1 MDTMKGCR
9 ALSDLEVTRVAQSFG
24 GTYAARDRA
33 LFLLGVK
40 SGFRISELLSLT
52 VGDVWQHGQFVER
65 VSVQRK
71 HMKGKHQGRS
81 VILHPAAKTALA
93 AWLMDLQRLHGMAP
107 DTYLFCSRKG
117 GNRPLQRGQAHRILT
132 DAYETNGLTGMIG
145 CHGMRKTFGQKV
157 YAATGHDLRATQ
169 HAMGHKSPAS
179 TAAYLAVDE
188 QAVDAIIL
196 AL

>member
-1 MDTMKGCR
+1 
-9 ALSDLEVTRVAQSFG
+9 
-24 GTYAARDRA
+24 
-33 LFLLGVK
+33 LGVK

-52 VGDVWQHGQFVER
+52 VGDVWQHGQFLER
-65 VSVQRK
+65 VAVRRR
-71 HMKGKHQGRS
+71 HMKGKVQGRS
-81 VILHPAAKTALA
+81 VPLHAEAKAALA
-93 AWLMDLQRLHGMAP
+93 CWLMELQRMGEVTTE
-107 DTYLFCSRKG
+107 TYLFPSRKG
-117 GNRPLQRGQAHRILT
+117 CNQPLRRGQAWAILQE
-132 DAYETNGLTGMIG
+132 AYQTNGLTGMIG

-157 YAATGHDLRATQ
+157 YEKTGHDLRATQ

>member
-1 MDTMKGCR
+1 MKGCR
-9 ALSDLEVTRVAQSFG
+9 ALTDMEVAVVSQSFG

-65 VSVQRK
+65 VAVKRR
-71 HMKGKHQGRS
+71 HMKGKQQGRS

-93 AWLMDLQRLHGMAP
+93 AWLMELQRLGSITP
-107 DTYLFCSRKG
+107 EGYLFPSRKG
-117 GNRPLQRGQAHRILT
+117 FNRPLQRGQAHHILQEV
-132 DAYETNGLTGMIG
+132 YHTNGLTGMIG

-157 YAATGHDLRATQ
+157 YQATGHDLRATQ

-188 QAVDAIIL
+188 QAVDAVIL

>member
-1 MDTMKGCR
+1 VELLQR
-9 ALSDLEVTRVAQSFG
+9 SFG
-24 GTYAARDRA
+24 GTYGARDRA

-52 VGDVWQHGQFVER
+52 VGDVWQHGQFLDR
-65 VSVQRK
+65 VAVQRK

-93 AWLMDLQRLHGMAP
+93 AWLMDRQRLGEMTP
-107 DTYLFCSRKG
+107 DMPLFPSRKG
-117 GNRPLQRGQAHRILT
+117 VNRPLQRGQAHHILQE
-132 DAYETNGLTGMIG
+132 AYATNGLTGMIG

-188 QAVDAIIL
+188 QAIDAVIL

>member
-1 MDTMKGCR
+1 MKGCR
-9 ALSDLEVTRVAQSFG
+9 ALTDAEVAVVSQSFG

-52 VGDVWQHGQFVER
+52 VGDVWQHGQFVDR
-65 VSVQRK
+65 VAVKRQ
-71 HMKGKHQGRS
+71 HMKGKIQGRS
-81 VILHPAAKTALA
+81 VILHPAAKAALA
-93 AWLMDLQRLHGMAP
+93 PWLMELQRLGLCTPDGM
-107 DTYLFCSRKG
+107 LFPSRKG
-117 GNRPLQRGQAHRILT
+117 VNRPLHRGQAWHILQQ
-132 DAYETNGLTGMIG
+132 AYETNALTGMIG

-157 YAATGHDLRATQ
+157 YEKTGRDLRATQ

-188 QAVDAIIL
+188 QAVDAVIL

>member
-1 MDTMKGCR
+1 MKGCR
-9 ALSDLEVTRVAQSFG
+9 ALTDQEVALVSKSFG

-33 LFLLGVK
+33 LFILGVK

-65 VSVQRK
+65 VAVQRK

-93 AWLMDLQRLHGMAP
+93 AWLMDLQRLGELTPAS
-107 DTYLFCSRKG
+107 YLFPSRKG
-117 GNRPLQRGQAHRILT
+117 VNRPLRRGQAHHILQE
-132 DAYETNGLTGMIG
+132 AYQTNGLTGMIG

-157 YAATGHDLRATQ
+157 YQATGRDLRATQ

-188 QAVDAIIL
+188 QAVDAVIL